1 MAYNNG
7 FPVGYNQL
15 YSPINPYIPPQA
27 PQMQQQMMMQ
37 QSQKQTGPIWVQ
49 GEAGAKSYLV
59 GPGETV
65 PLWDSEAQ
73 VIYMKTADQS
83 GMPSMKVLDYTIRDG
98 SNLPPKKEEV
108 PEYATKSEVESIKES
123 IKHEKES
130 LKHEIDAIKESLGIE

>member
-7 FPVGYNQL
+7 FPVGYNQVF
-15 YSPINPYIPPQA
+15 PQINPYIPPQA
-27 PQMQQQMMMQ
+27 PQMQQQMML

-49 GEAGAKSYLV
+49 GEAGAKSFLV

-83 GMPSMKVLDYTIRDG
+83 GMPSMKILDYTIRDG
-98 SNLPPKKEEV
+98 SNLPAKKENT
-108 PEYATKSEVESIKES
+108 PEYATKNEVETIKDD
-123 IKHEKES
+123 